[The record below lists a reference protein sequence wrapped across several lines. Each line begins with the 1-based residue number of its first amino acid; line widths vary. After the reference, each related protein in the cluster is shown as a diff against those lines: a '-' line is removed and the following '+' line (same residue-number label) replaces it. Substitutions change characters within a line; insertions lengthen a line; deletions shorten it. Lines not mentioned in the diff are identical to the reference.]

1 MIKSSRGLLREH
13 LAAASIAFGFILL
26 VDQVL
31 SVYYGYPISALMD
44 LLADEALLA
53 YTSLH
58 TISGFLSGYLLGRR
72 TAGKSNQAA
81 ILTAVIAYAF
91 ESIYY
96 QLFRGKFEGIWS
108 LMGLVVGG
116 LFGTIFA
123 KIQTAKRSRVSKGA
137 D

>member
-1 MIKSSRGLLREH
+1 MVTGSKGLLREH

-26 VDQVL
+26 VDQIL
-31 SVYYGYPISALMD
+31 SAYYGYPISALMD
-44 LLADEALLA
+44 LIANETLFAF
-53 YTSLH
+53 TGLH
-58 TISGFLSGYLLGRR
+58 TIGGFLSGYLLGRR
-72 TAGKSNQAA
+72 TTGKSNQAA

-96 QLFRGKFEGIWS
+96 QFFRGKFEGVWS

-116 LFGTIFA
+116 LFGAMFA
-123 KIQTAKRSRVSKGA
+123 RVQIAKRSRASKGA